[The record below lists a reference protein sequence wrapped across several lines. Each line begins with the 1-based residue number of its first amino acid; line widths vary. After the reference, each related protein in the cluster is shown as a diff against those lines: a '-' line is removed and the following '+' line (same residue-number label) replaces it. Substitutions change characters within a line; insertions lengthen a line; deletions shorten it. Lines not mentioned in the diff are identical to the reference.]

1 MVQRRDGDSEQP
13 NAGSRQVIFLAMGPT
28 SQRHALVDRVHPRRP
43 VPKILAPRVATRPD
57 EQASES
63 VPAQVAYAAEG
74 AVGASPREV
83 APGSGSP
90 SARPRGS
97 VATLASGDHG
107 EGPGSLT
114 CAQCGRP
121 FTPRRRRSDARFCN
135 PRCRAAWHAARDAAK
150 LAAIEAAATRTVEL
164 VRELR
169 AAPVTRQAAGRR
181 VGMSQ

>member
-1 MVQRRDGDSEQP
+1 M
-13 NAGSRQVIFLAMGPT
+13 IFLADGPT
-28 SQRHALVDRVHPRRP
+28 SQRHALVDRVHPRRQMQ
-43 VPKILAPRVATRPD
+43 KSSAPRVVTRPD
-57 EQASES
+57 EQARGS
-63 VPAQVAYAAEG
+63 VPAQAPHLAVAL
-74 AVGASPREV
+74 VDP
-83 APGSGSP
+83 
-90 SARPRGS
+90 
-97 VATLASGDHG
+97 G

-114 CAQCGRP
+114 CARCGRP

-181 VGMSQ
+181 VATQD